1 MGVGVVPAYTLVD
14 VSGGWSASRAVRV
27 TGGVSNLLNRQY
39 FTKRPQLYPGPG
51 VWPSDGRSVYL
62 SLEINPR

>member
-1 MGVGVVPAYTLVD
+1 MGVVPAYTLVD

-39 FTKRPQLYPGPG
+39 FTKRPQFYPRPG
-51 VWPSDGRSVYL
+51 VGPSDGRSVYL